1 MLHVEQLEQSLRE
14 QAKRMKDFAIECL
27 KKSKIGHQEGGGRR
41 RIAVR
46 VVRLSPA
53 FSRSSYYPDYV
64 EVDEHEV

>member
-1 MLHVEQLEQSLRE
+1 
-14 QAKRMKDFAIECL
+14 MKDFAIECL

-53 FSRSSYYPDYV
+53 FSRPSYYPDYV